1 MRREQIKVSVD
12 VLDAEELRAVSRR
25 KGLSLSGLVRLALRE
40 WLSVLGEGKC
50 GVFGVG
56 AALDV
61 GVLDGGEAADE
72 E

>member
-40 WLSVLGEGKC
+40 WLSVLGEGE
-50 GVFGVG
+50 FLRVG
-56 AALDV
+56 GALDV